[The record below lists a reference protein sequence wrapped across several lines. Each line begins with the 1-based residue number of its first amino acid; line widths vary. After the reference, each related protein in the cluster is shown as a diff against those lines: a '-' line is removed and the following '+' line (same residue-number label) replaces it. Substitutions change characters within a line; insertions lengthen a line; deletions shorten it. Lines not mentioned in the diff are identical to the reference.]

1 MPTYCSLSEAY
12 GGGIYPSGA
21 NPKLKPT
28 PAEPYNPGPDGMEFK
43 KGVPFD
49 FICALCSA
57 PWLMGSDWCRRC
69 GSKSKRSRTKNNVTI
84 EQKEEMNPKD
94 KIKEHA
100 KAIENIMSCNM
111 YSNEFKAECQS
122 CLKENNWFQ
131 SLVRQQIRNPRPA
144 YWTENPPTNQ
154 PSVPYSRTSFPTY
167 SSSLPMQNGQAIE
180 RFGNGGD
187 STTCDQILTIILA
200 LLIGIFIILI
210 ITLICKLLQ

>member
-12 GGGIYPSGA
+12 GGNLGVQ
-21 NPKLKPT
+21 PKLKPEPT
-28 PAEPYNPGPDGMEFK
+28 EPYNPGPDGIEFK

-49 FICALCSA
+49 FMCSQCSA
-57 PWLMGSDWCRRC
+57 PWLMGSTWCRRC
-69 GSKSKRSRTKNNVTI
+69 GSETRKPRKVQKSD
-84 EQKEEMNPKD
+84 ENPKD

-100 KAIENIMSCNM
+100 KAIEDIMSCNM
-111 YSNEFKAECQS
+111 YSDEFKAECQS

-144 YWTENPPTNQ
+144 YWTQNPPTNQ
-154 PSVPYSRTSFPTY
+154 PSVPYSRTVFPTY
-167 SSSLPMQNGQAIE
+167 SPKVPMQNGRAIE

-187 STTCDQILTIILA
+187 STTCDQFLTIILA

-210 ITLICKLLQ
+210 ITLICKLLH